1 MLYYSGLIVKWKP
14 KSIYFVRNVAASLI
28 TFLVKLLNFIQGISY
43 FYFSKNIFICFNFY
57 FRKCYYLR
65 WKRNEMYW
73 INKQFHKYR
82 LLRAILQWSGIPN
95 GHILSKNIRFK
106 FNDLW
111 ISPTKN
117 VITNYIHLARK
128 KILTHKPMSK
138 STFELQ
144 DWKGR
149 GGTFWFINRPLCQE
163 FSPLCMQVVWF
174 DLLFS
179 SLGKILSSSMFS
191 FLKTL

>member
-28 TFLVKLLNFIQGISY
+28 TFRVKLLNFIQGISY
-43 FYFSKNIFICFNFY
+43 FYFLKNVFICFNFY
-57 FRKCYYLR
+57 FRKCYCLR

-95 GHILSKNIRFK
+95 GHIHCKNIRFK

-111 ISPTKN
+111 KFPTKN
-117 VITNYIHLARK
+117 VITNHIHLARK

-138 STFELQ
+138 SKVE
-144 DWKGR
+144 
-149 GGTFWFINRPLCQE
+149 
-163 FSPLCMQVVWF
+163 
-174 DLLFS
+174 
-179 SLGKILSSSMFS
+179 KI
-191 FLKTL
+191 